1 MSAATYIGINEILEG
16 FDDKASK
23 PYFSIWVDNTQVEY
37 NCENDFEKAKNKII
51 KQIEAFARS
60 GMTKIIYLKI
70 HPKLPEKKEGIYT
83 KTDPALTMYCA
94 AKQEYKN
101 VIGYSGDNSIY
112 PIYQLIEKQNETI
125 NALVS
130 KINAIEAEEEENES
144 VGSNEEII
152 LDKINGIINSPLGV
166 LASTYLPRLLDKF
179 IPPSQKI
186 AGIAGHSETDLE
198 TTINILF
205 EKGVTLQHLQK
216 LAAMPKEKIQML
228 ITML

>member
-16 FDDKASK
+16 FDAKASK
-23 PYFSIWVDNTQVEY
+23 PYFSMWVDNTQVEY
-37 NCENDFEKAKNKII
+37 NIENDFDKAKNKII
-51 KQIEAFARS
+51 NQIDACSRRD
-60 GMTKIIYLKI
+60 MNKVIYLKL
-70 HPKLPEKKEGIYT
+70 HSKLPSKSEGIYA
-83 KTDPALTMYCA
+83 KNDPAITMYCA
-94 AKQEYKN
+94 AKADNKI
-101 VIGYSGDNSIY
+101 IGYTGDNNVY

-130 KINAIEAEEEENES
+130 KINAIESEEEESES
-144 VGSNEEII
+144 VGSAETEL
-152 LDKINGIINSPLGV
+152 LDKISGIVNSPLGL
-166 LASTYLPRLLDKF
+166 LASQYLPRLLDKW

-205 EKGVTLQHLQK
+205 EKGVTLEHLQK

-228 ITML
+228 LTML